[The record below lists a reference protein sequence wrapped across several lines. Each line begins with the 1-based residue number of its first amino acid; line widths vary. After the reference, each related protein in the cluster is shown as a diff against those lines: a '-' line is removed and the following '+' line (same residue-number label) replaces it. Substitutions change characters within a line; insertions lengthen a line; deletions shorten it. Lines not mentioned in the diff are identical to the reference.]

1 MIVLFISICL
11 AVLGGLACG
20 FIILAPFTL
29 PAAFR
34 IWSHL
39 PIATISACEVFLV
52 CFYLG
57 FLIVDK
63 IAQKFSRRNGDK
75 IAKAAYFVVVL
86 LFSYLIVYTI
96 REDYYLCDIPILWE
110 ISDAV
115 ETVYEKVYSF
125 FESITT
131 GIMNFLFPNGTL

>member
-1 MIVLFISICL
+1 MVVLFISICL

-39 PIATISACEVFLV
+39 PIATISTCEVFLV

-57 FLIVDK
+57 FLLVDK
-63 IAQKFSRRNGDK
+63 LAQKFSRRNGDK
-75 IAKAAYFVVVL
+75 IAKAVYFVVVL

-96 REDYYLCDIPILWE
+96 REDYYLCDIPILGE

-115 ETVYEKVYSF
+115 ETVYEKVHSF

-131 GIMNFLFPNGTL
+131 GIMNFLFPNETL